1 MNKLLTAT
9 ALCSLGLS
17 SCAFQTHSKI
27 HRLGYYRQGV
37 SIAENQVLYRHEGK
51 TYLRGQRTRY
61 RVCYDSWWFDPCRSV
76 TDKPIE
82 GSQAEIVYKEA
93 GIRGKTL
100 YLQGDWQEL
109 PEQAVSRGTPLTDV
123 TSCYDKGRH
132 YTGFNGSTPYHLVE
146 QDAHYTAW
154 SLLTTPASVAAAIGI
169 DIPVTI
175 GAFTIGACVLPF
187 DLLIRQQQQQSHTE
201 TPPAS

>member
-27 HRLGYYRQGV
+27 HRLGYYLQGV

-61 RVCYDSWWFDPCRSV
+61 RVYYDSWWFDPCRSV

-93 GIRGKTL
+93 DIRGKTL
-100 YLQGDWQEL
+100 YLRGDWQEL
-109 PEQAVSRGTPLTDV
+109 PEQEISRGTPLSDV

-132 YTGFNGSTPYHLVE
+132 YTGLNGSTPYHLVE

-154 SLLTTPASVAAAIGI
+154 SLLTTPASVAAAIVI

-187 DLLIRQQQQQSHTE
+187 DLLIRQQQQQSPTE